1 MLAGMVKGGAK
12 VVDPAGGGG
21 RVAGS
26 EEGGNW
32 IRALEGRLK

>member
-12 VVDPAGGGG
+12 VADPAGGGG
-21 RVAGS
+21 RVVGS

-32 IRALEGRLK
+32 MSSLEGKLK